1 MWTIGQLKQR
11 GMFCFK
17 ANYWKAVLVA
27 LFVTLAGCTLDVI
40 NVVIRAEDE
49 EDYSYSY
56 DDDNFSYYYEY
67 YDNNVI
73 GNPFEDYLLDPFTNP
88 MEKAKTGLLI
98 GAISILGIAVAIVFK
113 VFISNPIEL
122 GMSRFYYKNLKCK
135 SDVKEVAYGFDRGY
149 KNSTKVLFYRDLYIL
164 LWSLL
169 FVIPGIVKMYEY
181 RLVPY
186 ILAEYPEMS
195 KEQALSLS
203 RNLMMGEKGRAF
215 GLDFSFIGWEILN
228 ALTFGILGIFY
239 VTPYRYST
247 NAAFYEAMIII
258 KDPFGQRQNNNMN
271 QDNDVN
277 MNVNNGSDSETYT
290 DDVVEEEVE
299 VVQDE
304 DIFAE

>member
-27 LFVTLAGCTLDVI
+27 LFVTLASCTLDVI
-40 NVVIRAEDE
+40 NAVVEADDKD
-49 EDYSYSY
+49 DYSYSY
-56 DDDNFSYYYEY
+56 DDDNFSYYYRY
-67 YDNNVI
+67 YGNNII
-73 GNPFEDYLLDPFTNP
+73 GDPFEDYLLDPFSNP
-88 MEKAKTGLLI
+88 MERVQTGLLI
-98 GAISILGIAVAIVFK
+98 GAISIFGVAVAIVFK

-122 GMSRFYYKNLKCK
+122 GMCRFYYKNLKCK
-135 SDVKEVAYGFDRGY
+135 SDVKEIAYGFDRGY
-149 KNSTKVLFYRDLYIL
+149 KNSTKVLFFRDLYIF

-186 ILAEYPEMS
+186 ILAEYPEMP
-195 KEQALSLS
+195 KEQALKLS
-203 RNLMMGEKGRAF
+203 SNLMIGEKGRAF
-215 GLDFSFIGWEILN
+215 GLDLSFIGWEILN

-239 VTPYRYST
+239 VTPYRFST

-258 KDPFGQRQNNNMN
+258 KDPFRQRQDYNMNQNNNMN
-271 QDNDVN
+271 QNAYKDNA
-277 MNVNNGSDSETYT
+277 SDINT
-290 DDVVEEEVE
+290 DAVVEEEAE
-299 VVQDE
+299 IVQDE